1 MCGGRAAHNGGGI
14 GTGGTELMWIR
25 WVFLEGGQVKEST
38 EDPGHWPKIK
48 CKTFRELDMA
58 RKKLEKLLVALKNT
72 KGWVGK

>member
-1 MCGGRAAHNGGGI
+1 
-14 GTGGTELMWIR
+14 MWTR